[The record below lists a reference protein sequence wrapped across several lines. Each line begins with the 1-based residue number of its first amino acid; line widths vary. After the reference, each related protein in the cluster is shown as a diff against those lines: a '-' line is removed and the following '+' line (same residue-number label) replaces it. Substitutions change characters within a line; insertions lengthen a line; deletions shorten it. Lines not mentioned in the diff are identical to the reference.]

1 MPPTQW
7 SEKSIALS
15 AVLNFVLQCT
25 TAVGVAIQIINC
37 RDAMNCNLSVGL
49 SRISYTK
56 VASPRALR
64 LRSFLRGRKLYCN
77 SQMAQ
82 EM

>member
-25 TAVGVAIQIINC
+25 TAVGVAIQILNC
-37 RDAMNCNLSVGL
+37 RDAKNCNLNCDPYNYCSLLLLGRRMFLVFL
-49 SRISYTK
+49 IPTK
-56 VASPRALR
+56 
-64 LRSFLRGRKLYCN
+64 
-77 SQMAQ
+77 M
-82 EM
+82 